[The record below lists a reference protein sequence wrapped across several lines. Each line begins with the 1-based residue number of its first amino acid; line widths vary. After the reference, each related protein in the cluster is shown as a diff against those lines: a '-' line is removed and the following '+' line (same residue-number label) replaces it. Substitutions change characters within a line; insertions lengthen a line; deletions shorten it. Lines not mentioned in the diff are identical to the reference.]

1 MSSAKEMI
9 EQLRAEGVKV
19 SEIARELGRNSRI
32 VYAILKDEMPGRAYE
47 TALGE
52 LVHKGRVFTTP
63 RRRRAANGEIVAV
76 RGAGGQSV
84 KPEEHIRRMNE
95 RPQGGRFT
103 SATTF
108 LAEGGRQHEVRIPK
122 GKRAAGRTLGN
133 EAILSHIRA
142 AARSQ
147 AGATQKQINLEVTLA
162 DGSTF
167 RVKDYNAS
175 TLIKDMGG
183 NALSFLG
190 KWVQQRYAEINLEQ
204 TPITGVDIVAT
215 SIPKTAQ
222 YRSNRA

>member
-9 EQLRAEGVKV
+9 QQLRADGVKV
-19 SEIARELGRNSRI
+19 SEIARELGRDPRI
-32 VYAILKDEMPGRAYE
+32 VYAILKDETPGRVYE

-63 RRRRAANGEIVAV
+63 RRRRNVAGEIVAV
-76 RGAGGQSV
+76 RGAGGGRVQ
-84 KPEEHIRRMNE
+84 PEEHIRRMNE
-95 RPQGGRFT
+95 KPQGGRFT
-103 SATTF
+103 TATTF
-108 LAEGGRQHEVRIPK
+108 LADGGRQHEVRLPK
-122 GKRAAGRTLGN
+122 GKRAAGRDRGN
-133 EAILSHIRA
+133 NAILSHIRA

-162 DGSTF
+162 DGSSF

-183 NALSFLG
+183 DALGFLG
-190 KWVQQRYAEINLEQ
+190 KWVQQRYTEIDLSNN
-204 TPITGVDIVAT
+204 PVTGVDILAT

-222 YRSNRA
+222 YRQNRA